1 MSYDLV
7 IRAKRAVTA
16 IGERPVAVAITN
28 GKIVALLDFNAKV
41 DSDEDYEV
49 LGVLMPGVVDTHVHI
64 NEPGRTP
71 WEGFATATRAAAA
84 GGVTTVID
92 MPLNSIPP
100 TVTPDALA
108 IKKSVAETQCS
119 VDVGFWG
126 GSIPGNVSQLEP
138 LLKAGVF
145 GFKCFL
151 LHSGVDEFPA
161 SSLDDLASALQVL
174 AKHDG
179 LMVVHAEDSVA
190 IQRSS
195 KAASKKYSEFL
206 ASRPKGAENV
216 AIAQLI
222 EESRRTGAR
231 VHVLHLSSS
240 DAIAMIASAQED
252 GVKISTE
259 TCPHYLSLNSDEI
272 ADGATQY
279 KCCPPIRES
288 ANQDRLWQGLKSG
301 IISMI
306 VSDHSPCTPDL
317 KLFEVGDFQAAWGGI
332 SSLQIGV
339 PIIWTE
345 GSKRGISLFDLA
357 TWMSSRPAELVG
369 LTQKGAID
377 VGKDADMY
385 LFDPDKTFI
394 VDPLKLA
401 HKNPVSPYAGKVL
414 KGVVSKTWLRGKLVH
429 DDGNFI
435 GSPQG
440 KFLSRSHT

>member
-288 ANQDRLWQGLKSG
+288 ANQDRLWQGLKAG

-369 LTQKGAID
+369 LTRKGSID